1 MTIKNNPGLREFLV
15 RLGATVAAV
24 VLVMYLAKVWFV
36 DPRLA
41 VLPAQELASEQVDT
55 TVKAEEEALKS
66 VVKETTP
73 VFQPQPPA
81 LPSGVISW
89 KDAAKHY
96 GEHGTVE
103 GTIVDSK
110 GFVMRGGKGTASFLN
125 IGKPYPEPERFTVVI
140 WPEDRSRFPGEPEN
154 YYLGKKVHV
163 SGRIG
168 TYKGSPQIILKDPN
182 KIEIVKAGPMVTLV
196 PTAPVKLVIK
206 KVDTDG
212 DGIPDT
218 FILSGEPK
226 KKPVSL
232 AEAKAKEPDLIK
244 QPYLIKATCT
254 RVADGDTITAALSDG
269 SIRNVRL
276 VGIDT
281 PEIWRKTG
289 TGWVEDP
296 ERGAKKASKFTK
308 KEVPVGQTVYLDVDD
323 EEPEDH
329 YGRMLA
335 LVYTNLSDAKK
346 GPRYSLNAKLLQKD
360 LAEVLFIPPSEF
372 DPYSWK

>member
-15 RLGATVAAV
+15 RLGTTTAAI

-41 VLPAQELASEQVDT
+41 VLTAQRLVSEQVAT
-55 TVKAEEEALKS
+55 AVKAKEEALKP
-66 VVKETTP
+66 VVKETKP
-73 VFQPQPPA
+73 VPKPQPPA

-89 KDAAKHY
+89 KDAAKHV
-96 GEHGTVE
+96 GKHKTVE
-103 GTIVDSK
+103 GRIVDSK
-110 GFVMRGGKGTASFLN
+110 GYVFRGGKGTASFLN
-125 IGKPYPEPERFTVVI
+125 IGKPYPDPDRFTVVI

-154 YYLGKKVHV
+154 YYLGKKVRV

-168 TYKGSPQIILKDPN
+168 TYKGSPQIILKSPSQI
-182 KIEIVKAGPMVTLV
+182 KIVKGKATARA
-196 PTAPVKLVIK
+196 APVKLISK

-218 FILSGEPK
+218 FILRGEPE

-232 AEAKAKEPDLIK
+232 AEAKPEEPAL
-244 QPYLIKATCT
+244 PSNLLKATCT
-254 RVADGDTITAALSDG
+254 RVADGDTIAVALSDG

-289 TGWVEDP
+289 TGWAEDP

-308 KEVPVGQTVYLDVDD
+308 KEVPVGQAVYLDVDD

-335 LVYTNLSDAKK
+335 LVYTNLPDAKK
-346 GPRYSLNAKLLQKD
+346 GPRYSLNAKLLQKR
-360 LAEVLFIPPSEF
+360 LAKVLFIPPSEF

>member
-15 RLGATVAAV
+15 RLGAMVAAV

-41 VLPAQELASEQVDT
+41 VLTAQRPVSEEVVT
-55 TVKAEEEALKS
+55 AVKAKEEALKP
-66 VVKETTP
+66 VVKKTKP
-73 VFQPQPPA
+73 VSEPQEPA

-89 KDAAKHY
+89 KDAAKHI
-96 GEHGTVE
+96 GKDVTVE
-103 GTIVDSK
+103 GKIVDSK
-110 GFVMRGGKGTASFLN
+110 GYVMRGKGTASFLN
-125 IGKPYPEPERFTVVI
+125 IGKPYPEPDRFTVVI
-140 WPEDRSRFPGEPEN
+140 WPEDRSRFPKEPEN
-154 YYLGKKVHV
+154 YYLGKRVRV

-168 TYKGSPQIILKDPN
+168 TYKGSPQIILRDPS
-182 KIEIVKAGPMVTLV
+182 KIKIVKGSRGYKPSAKRTKAKATLV
-196 PTAPVKLVIK
+196 

-218 FILSGEPK
+218 FVLKGEAE

-232 AEAKAKEPDLIK
+232 AEAKPEEPGL
-244 QPYLIKATCT
+244 PSNLLKATCT
-254 RVADGDTITAALSDG
+254 RIADGDTITVALSDG
-269 SIRNVRL
+269 SIKNVRL

-289 TGWVEDP
+289 TGWVEDAQP
-296 ERGAKKASKFTK
+296 GAKKASKFTK
-308 KEVPVGQTVYLDVDD
+308 KEAPVGQTIYLDVDD
-323 EEPEDH
+323 EEPMDH
-329 YGRMLA
+329 YGRTLA

-346 GPRYSLNAKLLQKD
+346 GPRYSLNAKLLQKG

-372 DPYSWK
+372 DPDSWK